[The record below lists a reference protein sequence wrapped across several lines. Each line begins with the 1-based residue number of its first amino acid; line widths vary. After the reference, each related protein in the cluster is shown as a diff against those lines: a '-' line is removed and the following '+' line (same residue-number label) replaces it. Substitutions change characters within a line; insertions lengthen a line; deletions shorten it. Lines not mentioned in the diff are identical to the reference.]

1 MRMRRLLFF
10 CLLLTSTALEAQ
22 VIQDSIALDCD
33 FFRRKTEK
41 RAMVVLG
48 TWSALNL
55 GTGFVLSQQTTGW
68 ESRFHLSNAL
78 WNTVNAS
85 LAISSLLRMREERF
99 SGNLVAAVNKLHA
112 AEKAFLFNTG
122 LDLAY
127 MATGW
132 YLTEASKNQNEIE
145 RRDLFLGA
153 GRSLMLQGGFL
164 FVFDLACFLSIKQI
178 NSFYGK
184 MLEGLY
190 VGGNGLGIR
199 KQF

>member
-1 MRMRRLLFF
+1 MRVLRF
-10 CLLLTSTALEAQ
+10 LLLGLLLASSALDAQ
-22 VIQDSIALDCD
+22 VLQDSIALDCD
-33 FFRRKTEK
+33 VFRRKTEK
-41 RAMVVLG
+41 RAMVMLS

-55 GTGFVLSQQTTGW
+55 GTGFILSQQTSGW

-85 LAISSLLRMREERF
+85 IAISSLLRMREERL
-99 SGNLVAAVNKLHA
+99 SGNLVAAVNKLHS

-145 RRDLFLGA
+145 RRDVFLGA

-164 FVFDLACFLSIKQI
+164 FVFDLACFLSIKRI
-178 NSFYGK
+178 NGFYGK
-184 MLEGLY
+184 LLEGLY